1 MTDFENLTPAERTLL
16 HQVIKRFLR
25 TDKRL
30 IRGNRHWQTL
40 FEAAYNGRVV
50 GEDDFKNLGKGTLS
64 KEKAC
69 LVYEW
74 LLEHRPKVI
83 GDFNAELMKLADEK
97 DEQERRTSRLQL
109 FTNNQPNGLPQ
120 ITWDKLVLDKG
131 IFGSVDIHLVQPQDI
146 EQIIPDEVF
155 PLPLRMPDLLR
166 PAESAVPS
174 KLVDHDPL
182 SKTVVPLKED
192 FYFEIN
198 SPEPCHVIG
207 FQRIVPRWEPLILN
221 ANNASTSLTNGS
233 NFVPT
238 DDQGSLAPLVEREQ
252 ARRHKFVF
260 VISADELLL
269 RFGRQVSGKW
279 QIEDMLMDEFAVALN
294 ELQSTWQILRIDV
307 MFKE

>member
-50 GEDDFKNLGKGTLS
+50 GQDDFKNLGKGTLS

-97 DEQERRTSRLQL
+97 DDQERRASRLHSL
-109 FTNNQPNGLPQ
+109 TNNRSNGLPP
-120 ITWDKLVLDKG
+120 ITWDGLVLDKG
-131 IFGSVDIHLVQPQDI
+131 IFGSVDIRLVQPQDMEP
-146 EQIIPDEVF
+146 EQLEEVF

-182 SKTVVPLKED
+182 SKTVVPLKEE

-207 FQRIVPRWEPLILN
+207 FQRITPQWEPLILN
-221 ANNASTSLTNGS
+221 TNNTFMSLSQGS
-233 NFVPT
+233 NLAPV
-238 DDQGSLAPLVEREQ
+238 DDQGSLAPLIEREQ

-260 VISADELLL
+260 VVSADELLF

-279 QIEDMLMDEFAVALN
+279 QIDDMLMDEFAVALN